1 MAITSTAIREV
12 CGESDAQALYS
23 ELRRTNDF
31 VGFAR
36 RFVIGEKDYHIA
48 RKALWVL
55 TKATNQELMQLQET
69 LSEMMELAMQT
80 PNSTVR
86 RLSLN
91 IIDRLRMDE
100 EDLRSD
106 FLDFC
111 LEHMTDVDEYPGI
124 QTLCM
129 KQLLRMGQIYPE
141 LMSELCCTLETMK
154 IEFYK
159 PAVRSL
165 RNKILGGRKK

>member
-69 LSEMMELAMQT
+69 LSEMMELAIETLRHRQET
-80 PNSTVR
+80 SWLNTEEKR
-86 RLSLN
+86 R
-91 IIDRLRMDE
+91 
-100 EDLRSD
+100 
-106 FLDFC
+106 
-111 LEHMTDVDEYPGI
+111 V
-124 QTLCM
+124 
-129 KQLLRMGQIYPE
+129 
-141 LMSELCCTLETMK
+141 
-154 IEFYK
+154 
-159 PAVRSL
+159 
-165 RNKILGGRKK
+165 